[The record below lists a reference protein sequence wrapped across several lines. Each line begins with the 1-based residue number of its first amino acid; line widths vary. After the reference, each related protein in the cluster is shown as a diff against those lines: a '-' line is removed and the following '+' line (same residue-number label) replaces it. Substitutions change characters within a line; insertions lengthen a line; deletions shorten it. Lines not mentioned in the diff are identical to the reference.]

1 MGTRDLLSL
10 NCKNEEEEM
19 LADPFITTALFVG
32 SISHQQGKWSMFKPP
47 SVAVSAK
54 CPFVRRIGATQELED
69 LRVVLMSI

>member
-1 MGTRDLLSL
+1 
-10 NCKNEEEEM
+10 
-19 LADPFITTALFVG
+19 
-32 SISHQQGKWSMFKPP
+32 MFKPP